1 MLCGGLHCEEMY
13 SWEMHCEEMHS
24 GKILSK
30 GVESDD
36 KHIVHLCSRDLH
48 ACIEMHSEE
57 LHYGEM
63 HSAEILCKEVL
74 K

>member
-1 MLCGGLHCEEMY
+1 MLCEGMHSEEMY

-36 KHIVHLCSRDLH
+36 KHIVHSSRSACSHRD
-48 ACIEMHSEE
+48 A
-57 LHYGEM
+57 
-63 HSAEILCKEVL
+63 
-74 K
+74 

>member
-1 MLCGGLHCEEMY
+1 MRRCIVGRFF
-13 SWEMHCEEMHS
+13 
-24 GKILSK
+24 SK

-57 LHYGEM
+57 LHYGKM
-63 HSAEILCKEVL
+63 HSAEICKGVL